1 MYGRRE
7 DNVKS
12 SDARADNY
20 LTKRASP
27 PESSGL
33 DCPEDNR
40 LIETSGH
47 DSDLRAYTVSTRR
60 IVRMPGRALRPNP
73 PGNRFIVTPEAKA
86 GEIISTPNSKPMWRL
101 ERVWEERNRTAVLL
115 ASAAII
121 LIIAV
126 ADWWTKPFVAFGV
139 LYLFPIMLAAGFLP
153 RWVIPLLGAGCAVL
167 SEIFSSL
174 DRSPVR
180 LSFETLA
187 LAGCGLF
194 VAELVRNRRLTFEGQ
209 ERLKA
214 LVETSPA
221 AIVTVDERGFI
232 ELANQA
238 AVELMAPRD
247 GKLIGNPVSAFL
259 PELHHALRWEE
270 APQFR
275 ASMQC
280 RGHRGN
286 GESFTA
292 DVWFSTYKEGPTP
305 KLAAIIADVSE
316 EADAASSNLPTA
328 EHQERAPLTDREME
342 VLRSL
347 VQGLANKEIASRME
361 VSESTIKNTL
371 QQLFAKTNVRTRA
384 QLVRVALE
392 QYRDVL

>member
-1 MYGRRE
+1 MRRTFGTADAQCKL
-7 DNVKS
+7 DN
-12 SDARADNY
+12 
-20 LTKRASP
+20 
-27 PESSGL
+27 PEI
-33 DCPEDNR
+33 NR
-40 LIETSGH
+40 LIVASRFNSGAQF
-47 DSDLRAYTVSTRR
+47 SRAWSRR
-60 IVRMPGRALRPNP
+60 VVRMRAPASRPSLLVNRLIVRPQVNSGA
-73 PGNRFIVTPEAKA
+73 
-86 GEIISTPNSKPMWRL
+86 IISIPNTMWRL
-101 ERVWEERNRTAVLL
+101 ERVWEERNRTPVLL
-115 ASAAII
+115 ASGAVI
-121 LIIAV
+121 LIIAL

-153 RWVIPLLGAGCAVL
+153 RWVIALLGAGCAVL

-174 DRSPVR
+174 DQSTVR
-180 LSFETLA
+180 LGFETLA

-194 VAELVRNRRLTFEGQ
+194 VAELVRNRRLTLEGR

-221 AIVTVDERGFI
+221 AIVTVDDRGFI

-292 DVWFSTYKEGPTP
+292 DVWFSTYKEGTTP
-305 KLAAIIADVSE
+305 KLAAIIADVTE
-316 EADAASSNLPTA
+316 ETAADSSNLSPS
-328 EHQERAPLTDREME
+328 EQQERAPLTDRELG

-347 VQGLANKEIASRME
+347 VQGLANKEIATRLE

-392 QYRDVL
+392 QYRDLL

>member
-1 MYGRRE
+1 
-7 DNVKS
+7 
-12 SDARADNY
+12 
-20 LTKRASP
+20 
-27 PESSGL
+27 
-33 DCPEDNR
+33 
-40 LIETSGH
+40 
-47 DSDLRAYTVSTRR
+47 
-60 IVRMPGRALRPNP
+60 
-73 PGNRFIVTPEAKA
+73 
-86 GEIISTPNSKPMWRL
+86 MWGL
-101 ERVWEERNRTAVLL
+101 ERVWDQRNRTAVLL
-115 ASAAII
+115 ASAVVI
-121 LIIAV
+121 LIIA
-126 ADWWTKPFVAFGV
+126 ASDRWTKPFVAFGI

-153 RWVIPLLGAGCAVL
+153 RWIIVLLGAGCAVL
-167 SEIFSSL
+167 SEAFSSL
-174 DRSPVR
+174 DRSAVR
-180 LSFETLA
+180 LGFETLA

-194 VAELVRNRRLTFEGQ
+194 VAELVRNRRLTLEAQ

-232 ELANQA
+232 ELVNQA
-238 AVELMAPRD
+238 AVELLTPRD

-259 PELHHALRWEE
+259 PELHHALRWEG

-292 DVWFSTYKEGPTP
+292 DVWFSTYKEGAMP
-305 KLAAIIADVSE
+305 KLAAIIAEVTEDSA
-316 EADAASSNLPTA
+316 ADNSNLPSSD
-328 EHQERAPLTDREME
+328 HHERAPLTEREIE

-347 VQGLANKEIASRME
+347 VQGLANKEIASGLE

-392 QYRDVL
+392 QYRDLL

>member
-1 MYGRRE
+1 MQ
-7 DNVKS
+7 
-12 SDARADNY
+12 
-20 LTKRASP
+20 
-27 PESSGL
+27 
-33 DCPEDNR
+33 CPEDNR
-40 LIETSGH
+40 LIEGSRRSFDAQPDGA
-47 DSDLRAYTVSTRR
+47 SSRR
-60 IVRMPGRALRPNP
+60 IVRMPMRAVRPALL
-73 PGNRFIVTPEAKA
+73 GNRLIVGPPTKSD
-86 GEIISTPNSKPMWRL
+86 EIISTPNSKSMWRL
-101 ERVWEERNRTAVLL
+101 ERVWEEQNRTPVLL
-115 ASAAII
+115 ASAAVI
-121 LIIAV
+121 LIIAL

-153 RWVIPLLGAGCAVL
+153 RWVIVLIGAGCAVL
-167 SEIFSSL
+167 SEVFSSL
-174 DRSPVR
+174 DRSAVR
-180 LSFETLA
+180 LGFETLA

-194 VAELVRNRRLTFEGQ
+194 VAELVRNRRLTFEGR
-209 ERLKA
+209 ERLRA

-247 GKLIGNPVSAFL
+247 GKLIDNPVSAFL

-292 DVWFSTYKEGPTP
+292 DVWFSTYKDGTRP
-305 KLAAIIADVSE
+305 KLAAIIADVTE
-316 EADAASSNLPTA
+316 EADAGSSNLSTS
-328 EHQERAPLTDREME
+328 ELQVRAPLTDRERE
-342 VLRSL
+342 VLRYL

-392 QYRDVL
+392 QYRDLL